1 MEQSKITVVV
11 LNWNNKEETLAC
23 LESLAQADLAGANV
37 MLVDNGSTDGSAAAV
52 RERFPSLRVIQ
63 LDENQGYAGGNNAG
77 IRAALEDGAEG
88 VLLLNNDTRVAPD
101 FIVPLRWIFDIDS
114 QAAAASSAIHR
125 LDNPAM
131 LDIAYARV
139 DFNRRDAVSLV
150 GVNVVPALGH
160 GFNVREEV
168 PVAIG
173 CSMLVS
179 ARALREVGLFD
190 EEYFAYHEDVDWCLR
205 ARKAGFKIY
214 YEPMSRVYHRGSSTT
229 QALAQRPAALVGRVE
244 GDLPQAE
251 PLPWNPV
258 RAYLGARNLIRL
270 LRTHASRD
278 EKRSFLRSCIR
289 ELPLEFLAV
298 IKEKEGWLR
307 LGRWGYKSF
316 LREHCVERHGFLSEA
331 GTGPK
336 LAGALLLLPVDLFW
350 ALPREICTVYR
361 QGRLRQFLYYLRG
374 LLDGV
379 LDRPLPL
386 EWLGL
391 R

>member
-1 MEQSKITVVV
+1 MEQSKITVIV
-11 LNWNNKEETLAC
+11 LNWNNKGDTLAC
-23 LESLAQADLAGANV
+23 LESLVEANLLGAKV
-37 MLVDNGSTDGSAAAV
+37 MVVDNGSTDGSAAAV
-52 RERFPSLRVIQ
+52 RERFPGCRLIE
-63 LDENQGYAGGNNAG
+63 LAENCGYAGGNNVG

-88 VLLLNNDTRVAPD
+88 VLLLNNDTCVAPD
-101 FIVPLRWIFDIDS
+101 FIVPLRWIFDIDP

-139 DFNRRDAVSLV
+139 DFHRRDAVALA
-150 GVNVVPALGH
+150 GVNAVPALGH
-160 GFNVREEV
+160 GYNVREEV

-179 ARALREVGLFD
+179 ARAFREVGLFD
-190 EEYFAYHEDVDWCLR
+190 EKYFAYHEDVDWCLR

-229 QALAQRPAALVGRVE
+229 QALVRRPAALVQRVE
-244 GDLPQAE
+244 DDLPQAE

-270 LRTHASRD
+270 LRAHATRE
-278 EKRSFLRSCIR
+278 EKLSFLRSCVR
-289 ELPLEFLAV
+289 ELPLEFLSV

-307 LGRWGYKSF
+307 LGRWGYKDF
-316 LREHCVERHGFLSEA
+316 LREHFIERHGFLPEA
-331 GTGPK
+331 GTVAK
-336 LAGALLLLPVDLFW
+336 VAAALLLLPVDLFW
-350 ALPREICTVYR
+350 ALPREIRTAHR
-361 QGRLRQFLYYLRG
+361 QGRLQQFSYYVRG
-374 LLDGV
+374 LWDGV

-386 EWLGL
+386 RWLGL